1 MNTWIA
7 GKDLMKHHCLIKRFL
22 YIACSLYMYV
32 AYIYSLNME
41 DITDII
47 IDMQKEYLKFLI
59 IKIMVIIMIYMSK
72 VVHY

>member
-1 MNTWIA
+1 
-7 GKDLMKHHCLIKRFL
+7 
-22 YIACSLYMYV
+22 MYV

-47 IDMQKEYLKFLI
+47 IEMQKEYLKFLI
-59 IKIMVIIMIYMSK
+59 IKILVIIMIYMSK